1 MASGEPPDDTGT
13 PPAEGNWWTRAEKSV
28 ALAVNVAT
36 LAVAVTAWIS
46 IKQVDDEHQITQQ
59 TQFTERYNNAVQ
71 GLGSSSRD
79 VRLSN
84 ILALQRLMRDSP
96 RDQPTVI
103 DVVSAYIRNS
113 SPKPTSYNSSTAP
126 VLSTDVL
133 TALAVLRNRDT
144 NHDQG
149 ETVDLSLCE
158 LYGANLHSA
167 GLRRADLYNVD
178 AEAANLSHAD
188 LRGAYLHFA
197 DMTAVDLTRA
207 NLEGADLSGANLGGA
222 NLLGGDLRDADLRG
236 ASLTSPKNPSV
247 SQATAITVA
256 QLLKAKIDKTTV
268 LPSGLANDPQ
278 VRKAIVAAGARSP
291 DGATTPPR

>member
-1 MASGEPPDDTGT
+1 MGLDIVVG
-13 PPAEGNWWTRAEKSV
+13 V
-28 ALAVNVAT
+28 L
-36 LAVAVTAWIS
+36 
-46 IKQVDDEHQITQQ
+46 VD
-59 TQFTERYNNAVQ
+59 
-71 GLGSSSRD
+71 
-79 VRLSN
+79 
-84 ILALQRLMRDSP
+84 
-96 RDQPTVI
+96 VI
-103 DVVSAYIRNS
+103 RTFVSAYIRNS

-126 VLSTDVL
+126 ALSTDVL
-133 TALAVLRNRDT
+133 TALAVLRNRDAA
-144 NHDQG
+144 HDQG
-149 ETVDLSLCE
+149 EAVDLSLCE